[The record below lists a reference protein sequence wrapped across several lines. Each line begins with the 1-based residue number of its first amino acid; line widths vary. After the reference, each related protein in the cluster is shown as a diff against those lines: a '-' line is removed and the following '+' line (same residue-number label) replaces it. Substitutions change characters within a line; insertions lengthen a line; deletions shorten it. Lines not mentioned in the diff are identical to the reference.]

1 MQTIRRMLGGILL
14 TSLCITLGLLIVQGR
29 WREAIPLHLCS
40 LSALAALALSR
51 GPRAPLLD
59 FLWYLGMPGALLAL
73 LFPAPAISRWQTLLN
88 LSYFVTHAL
97 ILLLPACAIRM
108 GEHPR
113 TGRTPAM
120 MAALQGIALAAF
132 AANHL
137 LGTDFL
143 FLSAPPAGTPLEAV
157 FTLGRGIYLLS
168 LELLMLALCCLMDAL
183 CARLFPVSA
192 CPQAH
197 EGAEVHSASGA
208 RA

>member
-1 MQTIRRMLGGILL
+1 MQTIRRILGVILL
-14 TSLCITLGLLIVQGR
+14 VSLCTTLGLLIGEGR

-40 LSALAALALSR
+40 LSALAALILSV

-97 ILLLPACAIRM
+97 ILLLPAWAIGM

-113 TGRTPAM
+113 AGRTLPM
-120 MAALQGIALAAF
+120 MATLQIIALAAG

-143 FLSAPPAGTPLEAV
+143 FLSAPPTGTPLEAV
-157 FTLGRGIYLLS
+157 FARGQGIYLLF
-168 LELLMLALCCLMDAL
+168 LEAMMLALCCLMDAL
-183 CARLFPVSA
+183 CARLFPASTRRQVR
-192 CPQAH
+192 
-197 EGAEVHSASGA
+197 SASGA
-208 RA
+208 QA

>member
-1 MQTIRRMLGGILL
+1 
-14 TSLCITLGLLIVQGR
+14 
-29 WREAIPLHLCS
+29 
-40 LSALAALALSR
+40 
-51 GPRAPLLD
+51 
-59 FLWYLGMPGALLAL
+59 
-73 LFPAPAISRWQTLLN
+73 
-88 LSYFVTHAL
+88 
-97 ILLLPACAIRM
+97 
-108 GEHPR
+108 
-113 TGRTPAM
+113 

-157 FTLGRGIYLLS
+157 FALGRGIYLLS